1 MAVCA
6 GASVRPE
13 SLRPGIGPDFGYPDK
28 PNCAIGGRVF
38 PRKWQSN
45 SRQRL
50 TVIIVTSSVT
60 GNRASI
66 PEVAVKLSAPPSPPP
81 TPEQPEPG
89 QPNSEAGAQSPSPP
103 APENAPAALTWPAW
117 FAGADFL
124 LAALAMVL
132 AFLLASFVAR
142 NSDVWVHLAAGQ
154 RLLSGDYRPGTDPFS
169 YSAADRAWVN
179 HSLLY
184 DVGTYVLFRAD
195 PTGAMLVVVK
205 ALAIALAFGL
215 LLSLRRPGHAL
226 WPWAAVGIVAAL
238 AAAPRFHLSPL
249 VGSILLLAVTLVLV
263 FRMPHRPNSWRFPI
277 AIGITFWIW
286 AMVDSWFFI
295 GPLALGLIL
304 IGELAQRM
312 MVGPSS
318 TDDEGH
324 PLGNGPDPSTLAK
337 ALALGVIACMFN
349 PHHVRIWELPFELV
363 GVEGASGDIRFKQIL
378 MSPLNAEYSKSDQ
391 VGRTMGYNLN
401 GLAYVLL
408 FVGGGLALGLGAGR
422 LRFAHLALWVGFALL
437 SLASIYAIPFFAVV
451 SVPLIAAQ
459 LNTLSAR
466 VGLKSWGD
474 PRTRFI
480 LLGSAS
486 GRVITLVAAVVVCVL
501 AWPGW
506 AHPSSGDPAF
516 ARRVAWG
523 IHRDGGYVLAAEQL
537 EAWRKNGSLPPEARG
552 LIVTTELANYCAW
565 FAPSEK
571 VFMNARYNHHRA
583 ELPQYLTFRKDL
595 ELIKSDDAPNQ
606 KQLDESLRNLGIEY
620 VAVSAGPGDG
630 TRLQTRGAA
639 VLMWVNTQRWSPWYL
654 NGRSMIAGWR
664 GAPGAEKPTFNSLR
678 LDPIAQAFG
687 PGVERLEPGQVK
699 PIPPQMGW
707 EREFIRGVNPSPAG
721 ADEALGWIW
730 YGEIRAGL
738 VEAKLQAVHI
748 ALILIDRTV
757 SPGATIRY
765 FSRHI
770 AQSLTGE
777 MPEVDELT
785 AIPFLALRAA
795 RRAIAAD
802 PDHPDGYLTLSYAFA
817 DPSLGMS
824 EDERVLARVTALRQF
839 LKRLPPPERY
849 RKGAYLAPA
858 TSVAKELFLLY
869 SRGISLNNRALI
881 VLREGFATYAVQVG
895 KDIIPVPA
903 SQLRQNHQIVAGPFL
918 FSHDT
923 ARDILLEAEKYLP
936 IDFENEEERKRQNDE
951 LQTLIK
957 AIDAQYRTSNNFY
970 ERKREEARNR
980 GLQMKLKDQVEA
992 ALQNNL
998 VEEALRLLA
1007 DPDLDLTREFG
1018 RDALKF
1024 ALIHVALKL
1033 GTGRLEEAANDLEFL
1048 PTTFDEVEAAAPK
1061 DFAQHVRQLRDPL
1074 RMQLYQKLVLEGNY
1088 AEAGTLMEQTQGRIV
1103 VSTGQVDPPE
1113 KMTDFTWPTGGVTW
1127 SIDLVA
1133 RMRLWFGG
1141 HLNRY
1146 ESVRNAVAAAQARE
1160 GEFFFRRGLLSL
1172 IEGDVA
1178 GAKKRFEQAAIPAV
1192 EDWGL
1197 PERRN
1202 PQAERL
1208 LRLIRRAEKSEK

>member
-28 PNCAIGGRVF
+28 PNCAIGGRDSSRDR
-38 PRKWQSN
+38 PSN
-45 SRQRL
+45 SRERL
-50 TVIIVTSSVT
+50 TVIIVTPSVT
-60 GNRASI
+60 ENRASI
-66 PEVAVKLSAPPSPPP
+66 PEVAVKLSAPPPPPP

-89 QPNSEAGAQSPSPP
+89 QPNPEAGAP
-103 APENAPAALTWPAW
+103 APTPSAPESAPAALTWPAW

-124 LAALAMVL
+124 LAALAIVL

-184 DVGTYVLFRAD
+184 DVGTYILFRAD
-195 PTGAMLVVVK
+195 PTGAVLVVVK
-205 ALAIALAFGL
+205 ALAVALALGL
-215 LLSLRRPGHAL
+215 LLSLRRPGYAL
-226 WPWAAVGIVAAL
+226 WPWAAVAIVAAL
-238 AAAPRFHLSPL
+238 AAAPRLHLTPL

-312 MVGPSS
+312 MVGPSR
-318 TDDEGH
+318 TDDEGQ
-324 PLGNGPDPSTLAK
+324 PLGDGPDSSTLAK
-337 ALALGVIACMFN
+337 ALAIGLIACMLN

-363 GVEGASGDIRFKQIL
+363 GVEGAKGDIRFKQI
-378 MSPLNAEYSKSDQ
+378 MISPLSPDYSKSTPF
-391 VGRTMGYNLN
+391 GRAMGYNLN
-401 GLAYVLL
+401 GLAHVVL

-437 SLASIYAIPFFAVV
+437 SLASVFAIPFFAVV

-459 LNTLSAR
+459 LNALSAR

-474 PRTRFI
+474 PRTRFV
-480 LLGSAS
+480 LVGSAS
-486 GRVITLVAAVVVCVL
+486 GRVITLVAAVAICVL

-506 AHPSSGDPAF
+506 VHPSSGDPAF

-523 IHRDGGYVLAAEQL
+523 IHRDGGYVRAAEQL
-537 EAWRKNGSLPPEARG
+537 EAWRKDGSLPPDARG
-552 LIVTTELANYCAW
+552 LITTTELANYCAW

-583 ELPQYLTFRKDL
+583 ELPQYLAFRKDL
-595 ELIKSDDAPNQ
+595 ALIKSDDAPNQ
-606 KQLDESLRNLGIEY
+606 KQLDENLRNLGVEY
-620 VAVSAGPGDG
+620 IAVSAGPGDG
-630 TRLQTRGAA
+630 TRLSTRGAA
-639 VLMWVNTQRWSPWYL
+639 LLMWHNTERWSPWYL

-664 GAPGAEKPTFNSLR
+664 SSPADAKPTFTSLR
-678 LDPIAQAFG
+678 LDPIALAFG

-699 PIPPQMGW
+699 PIPPVMGW
-707 EREFIRGVNPSPAG
+707 EKEFIRGVNPPPAG
-721 ADEALGWIW
+721 ADEALGWVL
-730 YGEIRAGL
+730 YGEIRAQMAEDKRRAIL
-738 VEAKLQAVHI
+738 I
-748 ALILIDRTV
+748 ALFLVDRTA
-757 SPGATIRY
+757 GAWGSIL
-765 FSRHI
+765 FFG
-770 AQSLTGE
+770 QQLSLVLTSDL
-777 MPEVDELT
+777 PEVEELT

-802 PDHPDGYLTLSYAFA
+802 PDHPDGYYALSIALNN
-817 DPSLGMS
+817 SNLGMS
-824 EDERVLARVTALRQF
+824 YEERVLARITALRQF
-839 LKRLPPPERY
+839 LMRLPPAERY
-849 RKGAYLAPA
+849 RRDSYLAPA
-858 TSVAKELFLLY
+858 TVAAKELVRLY
-869 SRGISLNNRALI
+869 LGFEQSSSGLVGTGMSLNVRALG
-881 VLREGFATYAVQVG
+881 VLVDFSSYAVQ
-895 KDIIPVPA
+895 
-903 SQLRQNHQIVAGPFL
+903 
-918 FSHDT
+918 
-923 ARDILLEAEKYLP
+923 AEKYLP
-936 IDFENEEERKRQNDE
+936 IDFESEEERKPQSDE
-951 LQTLIK
+951 LQSMLK
-957 AIDAQYRTSNNFY
+957 DLDGRYREANNFY
-970 ERKREEARNR
+970 EREREKARDR
-980 GLQMKLKDQVEA
+980 GIQMRLKEQVEA
-992 ALQNNL
+992 ALQFSL
-998 VEEALRLLA
+998 VEEALRLLTER
-1007 DPDLDLTREFG
+1007 DTDLSKEFG
-1018 RDALKF
+1018 REALKF
-1024 ALIHVALKL
+1024 ALVQVALKL
-1033 GTGRLEEAANDLEFL
+1033 ATGRVEDAAEDLEFL
-1048 PTTFDEVEAAAPK
+1048 PVSFDEVEAAAPK
-1061 DFAQHVRQLRDPL
+1061 EFAQHVRQLRDQL
-1074 RMQLYQKLVLEGNY
+1074 RMQLYQKLMLEGNY
-1088 AEAGTLMEQTQGRIV
+1088 AEAGALMEQTQGRIV

-1113 KMTDFTWPTGGVTW
+1113 KMTDFTWPTGGATW

-1146 ESVRNAVAAAQARE
+1146 ESVRGAVATEQVRE

-1172 IEGDVA
+1172 IEGDMA
-1178 GAKKRFEQAAIPAV
+1178 GAKKRFEQATIPAV
-1192 EDWGL
+1192 KDWGL

-1208 LRLIRRAEKSEK
+1208 LRLIRRAEEKSGK